1 MKISRLQQHFKKRQM
16 YLKAFDAE
24 KYKTKVRQRHD
35 FGGLFYAHG
44 RPSEICQQADKRP
57 AAKGKIFSL
66 LDCGKG
72 KWDRET

>member
-1 MKISRLQQHFKKRQM
+1 M

-57 AAKGKIFSL
+57 AREGKNFFS
-66 LDCGKG
+66 
-72 KWDRET
+72 T